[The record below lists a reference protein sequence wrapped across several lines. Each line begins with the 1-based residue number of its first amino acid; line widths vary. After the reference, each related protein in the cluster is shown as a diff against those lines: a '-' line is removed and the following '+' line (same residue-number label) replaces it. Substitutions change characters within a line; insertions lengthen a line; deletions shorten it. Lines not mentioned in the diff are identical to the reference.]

1 MKWISRKEKL
11 PSKSKIVLAASND
24 GLMDIA
30 SFIENGTNS
39 YFCIC
44 QDVKETWPVDYWLE
58 FSELKDNHGK

>member
-11 PSKSKIVLAASND
+11 PEKSMIVVASSND
-24 GLMDIA
+24 GWIDIA
-30 SFIENGTNS
+30 YFIENGINS

-58 FSELKDNHGK
+58 IPEKESK